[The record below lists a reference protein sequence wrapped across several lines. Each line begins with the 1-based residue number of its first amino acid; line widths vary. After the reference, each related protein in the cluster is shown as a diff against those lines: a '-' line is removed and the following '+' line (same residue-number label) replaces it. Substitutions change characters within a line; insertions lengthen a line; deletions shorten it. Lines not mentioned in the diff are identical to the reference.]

1 MNVTVLQH
9 EDSTMLK
16 GKCLCGEVELEITGA
31 LEHQPEACHCTQ
43 CRKQSGHFLAA
54 VNVRRKSLIIH
65 GEDKLT
71 WFHSSE
77 KVRRAFC
84 RVCGSTLL
92 WSPTMEGY
100 EFVAVAMGSLEGST
114 GLRLA
119 KHTFV
124 KDKGDYYAI
133 DDGVAQSVTY

>member
-1 MNVTVLQH
+1 MSVRL
-9 EDSTMLK
+9 
-16 GKCLCGEVELEITGA
+16 VELEITGS

-54 VNVRRKSLIIH
+54 VNVRRTSLAIH

-71 WFHSSE
+71 WFQSSE

-100 EFVAVAMGSLEGST
+100 EFVAVAMGVLEGPT

-124 KDKGDYYAI
+124 RDKGDYYEI
-133 DDGVAQSVTY
+133 DDGITQSESY

>member
-1 MNVTVLQH
+1 MT
-9 EDSTMLK
+9 LK
-16 GKCLCGEVELEITGA
+16 GRCLCGSVELEVQGT

-54 VNVRRKSLIIH
+54 VNVRRGSLAIH

-71 WFHSSE
+71 WFQSSE

-92 WSPTMEGY
+92 WDPTIEGY
-100 EFVAVAMGSLEGST
+100 EFVAVAMGLFDGPT

-124 KDKGDYYAI
+124 RDKGDYYELN
-133 DDGVAQSVTY
+133 DGVPQSESY

>member
-1 MNVTVLQH
+1 MT
-9 EDSTMLK
+9 LK
-16 GKCLCGEVELEITGA
+16 GKCLCGAIEVEITGR

-54 VNVRRKSLIIH
+54 VNVRRESLAIR

-71 WFHSSE
+71 WFKSSE
-77 KVRRAFC
+77 KIRRAFC

-92 WSPTMEGY
+92 WDPAIEGY
-100 EFVAVAMGSLEGST
+100 EFVAVAMGVFNGPT

-124 KDKGDYYAI
+124 RNKGDYY
-133 DDGVAQSVTY
+133 DLNDGIPQSESY